1 MKPMEKEA
9 RDLSDKLRVDHFGL
23 GRIEIIRLALV
34 ATRNA
39 KGEECALAIEPHWR
53 HGAIKIRAMKEE

>member
-34 ATRNA
+34 AARDA
-39 KGEECALAIEPHWR
+39 KGEECTARVGSTLTVDA
-53 HGAIKIRAMKEE
+53 IRAMKEE